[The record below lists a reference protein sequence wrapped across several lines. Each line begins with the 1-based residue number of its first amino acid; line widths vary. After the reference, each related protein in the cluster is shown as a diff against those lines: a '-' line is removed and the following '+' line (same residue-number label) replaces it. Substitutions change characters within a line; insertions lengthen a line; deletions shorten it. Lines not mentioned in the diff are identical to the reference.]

1 MLNLDFELK
10 LCFDSLKKE
19 IFVNEINS
27 GMNTKKIKWGII
39 GLGNIAHQ
47 FAKDLMLVEGAELTA
62 VASRNL
68 DKATAFAKNYD
79 CKKVYDSY
87 DAIMNDGEIDIL
99 YIATPH
105 NSHAVLSIKALQS
118 NKHVL
123 CEKPIALNC
132 TDALQMIEASK
143 ANNQF
148 FMEAFWTRFNP
159 SFREA
164 FSKIKN
170 GEIGEIKY
178 INADFAFTADQLGG
192 DGNRKTDIALGGG
205 ALLDIGVYPL
215 FLCYM
220 LLGIPVEIL
229 AKSIF
234 HKTGADLQTS
244 MILQYDTAQA
254 ILHSSFVSKSNMTAT
269 INGTQ
274 GTINLNALWHEAQSY
289 SLTVNDRKEEFLL
302 PTKGKGFTYEIEE
315 CHRCIKENRIES
327 TLWSH
332 QNSLDLIKI
341 VDEVRNQIGLQ
352 YPV

>member
-1 MLNLDFELK
+1 
-10 LCFDSLKKE
+10 
-19 IFVNEINS
+19 
-27 GMNTKKIKWGII
+27 MNTEKIKWGII

-47 FAKDLMLVEGAELTA
+47 FAKDLMLVEEAELVA

-68 DKATAFAKNYD
+68 GKAQEFAKNYD
-79 CKKVYDSY
+79 CKNAYDSY
-87 DAIMNDGEIDIL
+87 EAIINDAEVEIL

-105 NSHAVLSIKALQS
+105 NSHAALTIKALQN

-123 CEKPIALNC
+123 CEKPIALNYA
-132 TDALQMIEASK
+132 DALQMIMASK
-143 ANNQF
+143 NNNKF

-178 INADFAFTADQLGG
+178 INADFAFFAEQLEGE
-192 DGNRKTDIALGGG
+192 GNRKTDIKLGGG

-215 FLCYM
+215 FLCYV
-220 LLGIPVEIL
+220 LLGSPVEIL
-229 AKSIF
+229 AKSNF

-244 MILQYDTAQA
+244 MILQYDNAQA
-254 ILHSSFVSKSNMTAT
+254 ILHSSFVSVSNIKAT
-269 INGTQ
+269 INGTE
-274 GTINLNALWHEAQSY
+274 GTINLNPLWHNAQSY
-289 SLTVNDRKEEFLL
+289 TLIKNNHEEEFPL

-315 CHRCIKENRIES
+315 CHYCINENRIES
-327 TLWSH
+327 ALWSH

-341 VDEVRNQIGLQ
+341 VDDVRNQIGLE
-352 YPV
+352 YPS